1 MTYKKYITTP
11 ENIRTTIN
19 QYGVAIIPNV
29 LNDDETKNMQVGMW
43 DYLEHITQKFDTP
56 ITQDN
61 KESWR
66 EYSKL
71 FPKHSMLLQ
80 QWGIGHAQFIWDLRQ
95 NEKIVDIFSKIW
107 KCPHEDL
114 LVSFDGA
121 SFHFPPEV
129 TNKGWYRNNMWYH
142 TDQSYTRNDFECIQ
156 SWVTAY
162 DVKKNDATLA
172 FLENSNKYHQD
183 FAKEYDIKDKSDW
196 YKLTEEELQFYYDL
210 GCEEKKITCKA
221 GDLVCWDSRTIHCGT
236 EPTKQRE
243 NQDFRN
249 VAYICMMPRQKST
262 AALIKKKQK
271 ALLDKR
277 TTNHWANKPKLF
289 PVNPRTYGQPL
300 PTVVDIPDPVLTKL
314 GKKLAGF

>member
-172 FLENSNKYHQD
+172 FLENSNNKR
-183 FAKEYDIKDKSDW
+183 
-196 YKLTEEELQFYYDL
+196 
-210 GCEEKKITCKA
+210 CK
-221 GDLVCWDSRTIHCGT
+221 
-236 EPTKQRE
+236 
-243 NQDFRN
+243 N
-249 VAYICMMPRQKST
+249 
-262 AALIKKKQK
+262 
-271 ALLDKR
+271 
-277 TTNHWANKPKLF
+277 
-289 PVNPRTYGQPL
+289 
-300 PTVVDIPDPVLTKL
+300 
-314 GKKLAGF
+314 